1 MLSCPEWK
9 TEQCCT
15 DLKWRVVKKLIGT
28 VWYFNTMRCCNIF
41 SKDSW
46 HSVIRQQFSKD
57 ASLKEKQDKWIMN
70 SSDSLIP
77 RGVWSSAV
85 MKHDLKQLIY
95 TFCWTK
101 MWKVLTLLFVIQIR
115 WYQRKSVFRNCSS
128 TGMVVFIEQR
138 ETFWIIVGLTCGFDN
153 LFSLTPLFFMVQP
166 YAFELLIATLL
177 SCVVSLLTCRS
188 SVKRISRNRNMN
200 GVLWVTFRLPPG
212 VDTEQN

>member
-1 MLSCPEWK
+1 
-9 TEQCCT
+9 
-15 DLKWRVVKKLIGT
+15 
-28 VWYFNTMRCCNIF
+28 MRCCNIF

-70 SSDSLIP
+70 SSDSLFP

-101 MWKVLTLLFVIQIR
+101 MWKGLTLLFVIQIR

-128 TGMVVFIEQR
+128 TGMVVFTEQKR
-138 ETFWIIVGLTCGFDN
+138 NTLDN
-153 LFSLTPLFFMVQP
+153 CWS
-166 YAFELLIATLL
+166 
-177 SCVVSLLTCRS
+177 
-188 SVKRISRNRNMN
+188 N
-200 GVLWVTFRLPPG
+200 LWVWQLVYFDAFVFHGSAICFWTSDRDSSFLCSAPSYMP
-212 VDTEQN
+212 

>member
-1 MLSCPEWK
+1 
-9 TEQCCT
+9 
-15 DLKWRVVKKLIGT
+15 
-28 VWYFNTMRCCNIF
+28 MRCCNIF

-70 SSDSLIP
+70 SSDSLFP

-85 MKHDLKQLIY
+85 MKHDPKQLIY

-138 ETFWIIVGLTCGFDN
+138 ETLWIIVGLTCGFDN